1 MKKVVFAFLPWFFS
15 FFGYKVV
22 AQEDGIQKKDESV
35 TQEIIIRKK
44 GDKDTKV
51 TIQINGDK
59 VLING
64 KPMVEYN
71 EDGITVNKR
80 KIIVRDGDEMQFA
93 EGMDFPGEGSF
104 SWNSSGKPEKRAFLG
119 VNTAIDYKGAII
131 TNVNGGTAAE
141 KAGLQVDDI
150 ITKVNDEK
158 ISSPESLS
166 AAIRSNKPGEE
177 VKIRYLRKGKEKS
190 VKVKLGEKESEV
202 MSFSFS
208 TPEGGQKTFTIPPV
222 PPVPPVPDMDQMR
235 ELQELQNLSEMNR
248 WDIQRGNTGEYEI
261 STFPRRQK
269 LGLKI
274 QDTEDG
280 SGVKI
285 IEVADSSA
293 AANAGLKKDDI
304 ITTIAGIS
312 INNTDDAREQL
323 MENAEKNKYTIK
335 AKRNGIE
342 QQFEIKIPKKLKT
355 ANL

>member
-1 MKKVVFAFLPWFFS
+1 MKNVVFALLPWFFS
-15 FFGYKVV
+15 FFGYKVL
-22 AQEDGIQKKDESV
+22 AQEEGIQKKDESV

-64 KPMVEYN
+64 KPMVEFN

-80 KIIVRDGDEMQFA
+80 KIIIRDGDEMQFA

-119 VNTAIDYKGAII
+119 VNTAIDDKGAII
-131 TNVNGGTAAE
+131 TNINGGTAAE
-141 KAGLQVDDI
+141 KAGLLVDDI
-150 ITKVNDEK
+150 IIKVNDEK

-166 AAIRSNKPGEE
+166 AAIRSKKPGEE

-190 VKVKLGEKESEV
+190 VKVKLGEKDSEV
-202 MSFSFS
+202 RSFSFS

-248 WDIQRGNTGEYEI
+248 WDFSGEYEI

-280 SGVKI
+280 AGVKI

-304 ITTIAGIS
+304 ITSIAGTS